1 MRTKVRIKYTS
12 FIGIGVIF
20 VLALNS
26 ADAQVLTG
34 RIGTSIYNWER
45 QDSPLVST
53 MHLRFYQLVNFKLTG
68 LTGNR
73 LSIHTGIA
81 YSTDLSNAASNDPRT
96 RIVNLHLK
104 YKAPYGVLLYAG
116 RQRVYSNSV
125 TVAFDGIRL
134 KYNAVSNLI
143 LSGYWGANVPADRG
157 LEVRDIRENQVLG
170 FQSSYRNFF
179 GSDISIAYSDVRREP
194 VQYSTLGVITQK
206 ILQKQSTQERFLSGE
221 VRKQF
226 TNNFDIRTRLLLN
239 YGLPLVGS
247 GTHGFRR
254 FQRFELTGN
263 YKPGKDITI
272 KGKYIIRRP
281 RLNENSI
288 FWVFNQ
294 KPNTEIGS
302 RVYYHLNQDISMLA
316 GIAVIVFEQTEDFE
330 TLDRLNITI
339 NSGIRWK
346 GSSLGLTRRRG
357 YAGDALS
364 INLSNS
370 SKLSDVFK
378 LRIGSSY
385 STYKI
390 NPEAITDNSSTTAFI
405 GGDIRFS
412 NSVWTGVDLQYL
424 SQNIKSQSDF
434 YGYSSDYRFFIR
446 INYRFRTKIR

>member
-1 MRTKVRIKYTS
+1 MRTKVRIIYTS

-26 ADAQVLTG
+26 ADAQVVTG

-53 MHLRFYQLVNFKLTG
+53 MHLRFYQLANFKVTG

-104 YKAPYGVLLYAG
+104 YKAPHGVLLYAG
-116 RQRVYSNSV
+116 RQRIYSNSV

-134 KYNAVSNLI
+134 KYKAIPNLI
-143 LSGYWGANVPADRG
+143 LTGYWGANVPADRG

-194 VQYSTLGVITQK
+194 VQYSTPGIITGR
-206 ILQKQSTQERFLSGE
+206 ILQKQSTQERFLSGGI
-221 VRKQF
+221 RKKF
-226 TNNFDIRTRLLLN
+226 GNNVDIRTRLLLN

-272 KGKYIIRRP
+272 KAKYIIRRP

-302 RVYYHLNQDISMLA
+302 RVYYHVNKDISMSA
-316 GIAVIVFEQTEDFE
+316 GIAVIMFEQTEDFE
-330 TLDRLNITI
+330 TLDRINITI

-364 INLSNS
+364 INISNN

-390 NPEAITDNSSTTAFI
+390 DPEAITDNSSTTAFI

-412 NSVWTGVDLQYL
+412 NSIWTGVDLQYL

-434 YGYSSDYRFFIR
+434 YGYSSDYRFFVR